1 LGFARSTSTRLS
13 DDFVFKIVRAISS
26 GRFSNISTH
35 RWFQLPVWASGI
47 LVYHL
52 RNGVVVADQLGTARV
67 FSTSHGPWLIG
78 RKFNLVCQP
87 RMRVI
92 TTGDTGFPG
101 VFARTVELLC
111 MPELPEVET
120 IARGLAQRV
129 TGDSIESVWLGN
141 KPEPLKSSAREI
153 ARALEGSRISAVR
166 RVGKHIV
173 FDLEKD
179 GSGTRRRRFQSK
191 RSDHRNRADEGVR
204 ATQDRATQFIVHLG
218 MTGRLQVC
226 EPGAEIA
233 KHTHAIAKLGSGREL
248 RFVDPRR
255 FGRLSV
261 ASGFDAGGVEPLE
274 AELEQFL
281 ALFRGRKTPIK
292 SALLNQKLLRGVGN
306 IYADEAL
313 FRAGIRPRRRASA
326 IRREQYAKL
335 LEAVKEVL
343 REAITAGGSS
353 VSDYVN
359 ADGEE
364 GFFQLQHRVYGR
376 EGEACLVCGTAV
388 KRVVI
393 AGRSSHYC
401 PRCQK

>member
-1 LGFARSTSTRLS
+1 
-13 DDFVFKIVRAISS
+13 
-26 GRFSNISTH
+26 
-35 RWFQLPVWASGI
+35 
-47 LVYHL
+47 
-52 RNGVVVADQLGTARV
+52 
-67 FSTSHGPWLIG
+67 
-78 RKFNLVCQP
+78 
-87 RMRVI
+87 
-92 TTGDTGFPG
+92 
-101 VFARTVELLC
+101 

-129 TGDSIESVWLGN
+129 TGDSIESIWLGN
-141 KPEPLKSSAREI
+141 KPEPLKSPPREI
-153 ARALEGSRISAVR
+153 AGALEGSRILAVR

-179 GSGTRRRRFQSK
+179 GVGISGRRSAGK
-191 RSDHRNRADEGVR
+191 RSDRKSRADEGVR
-204 ATQDRATQFIVHLG
+204 ATQARVTQFIVHLG

-226 EPGAEIA
+226 EADAEIA
-233 KHTHAIAKLGSGREL
+233 KHTHAIAKLASGREL

-261 ASGFDAGGVEPLE
+261 ASGFEAGGVEPLE
-274 AELEQFL
+274 AVFEQFL

-306 IYADEAL
+306 IYADESL
-313 FRAGIRPRRRASA
+313 FRAGIRPRRRAAA
-326 IRREQYAKL
+326 IRREQFAKL
-335 LEAVKEVL
+335 LDAVKEVL

-359 ADGEE
+359 ADGDE

-376 EGEACLVCGTAV
+376 EGEPCLVCGTPI

-401 PRCQK
+401 PRCQR